1 MTDQIEKVYEVVDAT
16 DDEMYFTQ
24 GVFLSLEEIVKDIE
38 SESDPSN
45 LTDSDLEEY
54 CKIEIRERK
63 IGWSGHGKTVYTR
76 EWVSE
81 YNEAADEYEWRAK
94 TNA

>member
-1 MTDQIEKVYEVVDAT
+1 MIEKLYEVVDAT

-24 GVFLSLEEIVKDIE
+24 GIFLSLEDATKAIE
-38 SESDPSN
+38 SESDLAN
-45 LTDSDLEEY
+45 LTESDLDEY
-54 CKIEIRERK
+54 CKLEIRERK
-63 IGWSGHGKTVYTR
+63 IGWSGHGKVVYTR

-81 YNEAADEYEWRAK
+81 YNEEKDEYEWRAK